1 MRTSKTSNIIQK
13 ALAFLIVGVIALGAI
28 GANPTTQPTTRKTPK
43 VKKPVPL
50 RDIRVAVF
58 DMEVLEGLK
67 AQPGALTDQ
76 INVVLDALPKV
87 TIVNRTEI
95 KKVAAEH
102 KMALTGLVDLSSAVK
117 MGKFLNA
124 QYIVVGRASKIGS
137 NYYLVIKIVDV
148 ETTVQTTVSAKS
160 PAEGGAEALL
170 KRLSPALRKR
180 VRGLQK
186 PVVTPEDKALMK
198 LRKAAEPL
206 AGAVVLVHVTET
218 HINRP
223 LKDPAA
229 QMGVANRLRSLG
241 FEVVMVTD
249 PQIGWKGRLLKS
261 GKYGRDRID
270 YLLEGEAV
278 SAHAAEIHNLISC
291 RARAELRLITLPG
304 RTITVVEKGVAAKV
318 DLVEA
323 LAAKA
328 ALEEAGIQATDAV
341 VMRLVKLKAD
351 QAKKDKEKDKGGK
364 DAKDKK
370 NKKE

>member
-1 MRTSKTSNIIQK
+1 MRTSKTSNIIRK
-13 ALAFLIVGVIALGAI
+13 ALAFLIVGVIASGPI
-28 GANPTTQPTTRKTPK
+28 GANPKTQPTTRKAPP

-58 DMEVLEGLK
+58 DMEALEGVEVP
-67 AQPGALTDQ
+67 PGALTDQ
-76 INVVLDALPKV
+76 INVVLDAMPKV

-117 MGKFLNA
+117 IGKFLNA
-124 QYIVVGRASKIGS
+124 QYIVVGRASKIGKD
-137 NYYLVIKIVDV
+137 YYLVIKIVDV
-148 ETTVQTTVSAKS
+148 ETTVQTTASAKS
-160 PAEGGAEALL
+160 PAEGGVGTLL
-170 KRLSPALRKR
+170 KRLSSPLRER
-180 VRGLQK
+180 VRRLQK
-186 PVVTPEDKALMK
+186 PVASPEDVALMK
-198 LRKAAEPL
+198 LRKAAEPF
-206 AGAVVLVHVTET
+206 AGAVVLVHITET

-241 FEVVMVTD
+241 FEVVVPKD
-249 PQIGWKGRLLKS
+249 PEIGWKGRLLRS
-261 GKYGRDRID
+261 GKYGRDSIE

-291 RARAELRLITLPG
+291 RARVELRLIALPG
-304 RTITVVEKGVAAKV
+304 RTITIIEKGVAAKV

-341 VMRLVKLKAD
+341 VMRLAKLKAD
-351 QAKKDKEKDKGGK
+351 QAKKDKETNKGDKDG
-364 DAKDKK
+364 KDKK
-370 NKKE
+370 D